1 LKTATQNYLLN
12 DAAEGDSGAPLY
24 TLGRMDPSTKERTES
39 KLVGLHTS
47 GLPAF
52 VFKSLRKKGII
63 LPKWN
68 IRVARFS
75 KWIKCVQENAWKGL
89 KDTTKIKQACNNAER
104 YSLPRCDH
112 TQLFFEGRI
121 PWLNND
127 YQCCDGTDYNDL
139 CKNYN

>member
-1 LKTATQNYLLN
+1 MINSNDMLIQ

-52 VFKSLRKKGII
+52 VFESLRKKGII

-68 IRVARFS
+68 IRVS
-75 KWIKCVQENAWKGL
+75 
-89 KDTTKIKQACNNAER
+89 
-104 YSLPRCDH
+104 
-112 TQLFFEGRI
+112 
-121 PWLNND
+121 
-127 YQCCDGTDYNDL
+127 YN
-139 CKNYN
+139 

>member
-1 LKTATQNYLLN
+1 MIDFPFLLFYSLKIWLNTAACTNAYIAPIKKVFDLL
-12 DAAEGDSGAPLY
+12 SQ
-24 TLGRMDPSTKERTES
+24 
-39 KLVGLHTS
+39 
-47 GLPAF
+47 
-52 VFKSLRKKGII
+52 
-63 LPKWN
+63 
-68 IRVARFS
+68 VARFS
-75 KWIKCVQENAWKGL
+75 KWIKCVQENALKGL

-121 PWLNND
+121 PWLNNN

>member
-1 LKTATQNYLLN
+1 MICHNLGHPKYLCKWTKIQNKRWKKGQILWYYLDRFFFSAFLFLQKLKTDLL
-12 DAAEGDSGAPLY
+12 SQ
-24 TLGRMDPSTKERTES
+24 
-39 KLVGLHTS
+39 
-47 GLPAF
+47 
-52 VFKSLRKKGII
+52 
-63 LPKWN
+63 
-68 IRVARFS
+68 VARFS

-112 TQLFFEGRI
+112 TQLFFEGRV

-127 YQCCDGTDYNDL
+127 YQCCDGTDYNNL